1 MFDEA
6 EYAFKQS
13 VDLYPLSPEANFRL
27 ADIYMQMRRYTDAKN
42 LIREFVRDRRI
53 VIFCSHILEVVE
65 RLCDRLM
72 ILHRGRKMIE
82 GTPGDIMA
90 GTETD
95 SLGGAFSRLTGAA
108 DIQSQARGILD
119 AIGGPQP

>member
-1 MFDEA
+1 MVQTTRGPVAPGTARGAAGVLGPPDGIGAADAAHHLAHDVAFDGTLHLIFQPA
-6 EYAFKQS
+6 EEGQGG
-13 VDLYPLSPEANFRL
+13 
-27 ADIYMQMRRYTDAKN
+27 
-42 LIREFVRDRRI
+42 
-53 VIFCSHILEVVE
+53 
-65 RLCDRLM
+65 
-72 ILHRGRKMIE
+72 GRKMIE

-95 SLGGAFSRLTGAA
+95 SLGEAFSRLTGAA